1 MKIIKRV
8 GSIIKDQV
16 FLPKQKQAYILEL
29 IKTNGGNAY
38 VRKGNFSSEIVWD
51 GKSYMFPSDNKH
63 RSYKKGMFLFGMV
76 RKDAKNFIKSGKVL
90 EIPEQF
96 PVNEYNDSFDKF
108 ICKITGTDLNH
119 AYWRIAFNLGIISK
133 ATYFKGLDDEFKTV
147 RLAALSTLGKGKDYS
162 IIKDGLHTTDTIKI
176 GLEDNL
182 NALYKAI
189 RYTCYGYMQ
198 TLKVLLKEDF
208 VCYRTDCI
216 FYVDTKENRNLVR
229 GYFKSQK
236 VEMKQLY
243 RIKKTLHEQDFSLE
257 T

>member
-1 MKIIKRV
+1 MKTIKRV

-16 FLPKQKQAYILEL
+16 FLPKQKEQYILDL
-29 IKTNGGNAY
+29 IKNNGGNAY

-76 RKDAKNFIKSGKVL
+76 RKDAKNFIKSGRVL
-90 EIPEQF
+90 EMPEQF
-96 PVNEYNDSFDKF
+96 PVNEYNNSFDKF
-108 ICKITGTDLNH
+108 SCKITGTDLNH
-119 AYWRIAFNLGIISK
+119 AYWRIAFNLGVISK
-133 ATYFKGLDDEFKTV
+133 NTYFKGLDDEFKTV
-147 RLAALSTLGKGKDYS
+147 RLAALSTLGKGKDYLV
-162 IIKDGLHTTDTIKI
+162 IKDGLHTTETIKI
-176 GLEDNL
+176 GLEESL

-189 RYTCYGYMQ
+189 RYTCYEYMQ
-198 TLKVLLKEDF
+198 TLKVVLKEDF

-216 FYVDTKENRNLVR
+216 FYVDTKDNRKVVR
-229 GYFKSQK
+229 SYFKSQK

-257 T
+257 S

>member
-216 FYVDTKENRNLVR
+216 FYVDTKENRKLVR